1 MERLTMKTLKEY
13 NVVWEDRVEQDYV
26 QAVSSLNRKIIVLDD
41 DPTGVQTVHGLHVY
55 TGWDEKTIEEAFEEK
70 NEMVYILTNSRSFT
84 PLETQK
90 VHETIATRI
99 EKISVK
105 KNKAYLLISRSDSTL
120 RGHYPLETET
130 LRKTIQQ
137 QSGKVFDGEIII
149 PFFLEGGRY
158 TVENIH
164 YVQEGETLKPVA
176 ETEFALDKSFGYVN
190 SHLGRYIEEKTGG
203 DFLEK
208 DCLYIGLQD
217 LCAGNIEKI
226 AAQLMKVSN
235 FNKIIVNATTYMHV
249 EVFVIAFIRAMKAG
263 KEFMIRSAAS
273 FPRVI
278 GAIGE
283 KPLLSR
289 EDIIKNKELNGG
301 ITMIGSHVVKTS
313 LQLEELKTS
322 FIPLK
327 FIEFNQHLVTD
338 EKKLYQEVVRV
349 TAITEKSIREGES
362 IVIYTRRERFDPDTA
377 NKDSQLQIAVK
388 ISDSLTSIIA
398 RLRVRPAYI
407 IAKGG
412 ITSSDVGTKAL
423 QVKKALVM
431 GQIRPGIP
439 VWLTDP
445 ESKFPQLPF
454 IIFPGNVG
462 EKETLKEIIDLL
474 S

>member
-1 MERLTMKTLKEY
+1 MEKLTMDALKAY
-13 NVVWEDRVEQDYV
+13 NVVWEGRNKEDYLKV
-26 QAVSSLNRKIIVLDD
+26 VSALNRKIIVLDD
-41 DPTGVQTVHGLHVY
+41 DPTGVQTVHGVHVY
-55 TGWDEKTIEEAFEEK
+55 TGWDEKWLAEAFDEK

-84 PLETQK
+84 PSETQT

-99 EKISVK
+99 EKISAR
-105 KNKAYLLISRSDSTL
+105 KNRAYLLISRSDSTL

-130 LRKTIQQ
+130 LKKTIQQ

-176 ETEFALDKSFGYVN
+176 ETEFARDKSFGYVN

-203 DFLEK
+203 EFLEE

-217 LCAGNIEKI
+217 LCSVNIEKI
-226 AAQLMKVSN
+226 TNQLMKVSN
-235 FNKIIVNATTYMHV
+235 FNKVIVNATTYMHV
-249 EVFVIAFIRAMKAG
+249 ETFAIALVRAMQAG

-273 FPRVI
+273 FPKVI
-278 GAIGE
+278 GAIEE
-283 KPLLSR
+283 KPLISR
-289 EDIIKNKELNGG
+289 EDIVKDQELNGG
-301 ITMIGSHVVKTS
+301 ITMIGSHVKKTS
-313 LQLEELKTS
+313 FQLEELKTS
-322 FIPLK
+322 SLPLE

-338 EKKLYQEVVRV
+338 EKRLYQEVDRV
-349 TAITEKSIREGES
+349 TAISEKSIKEGKS
-362 IVIYTRRERFDPDTA
+362 ILIYTRRERFDPDTA
-377 NKDSQLQIAVK
+377 SKDNQLKTSAQ
-388 ISDSLTSIIA
+388 ISDALASIIA
-398 RLRVRPAYI
+398 RLTVRPAYI

-423 QVKKALVM
+423 RVRKAMVM
-431 GQIRPGIP
+431 GQISPGIP
-439 VWLTDP
+439 VWLTGP

-462 EKETLKEIIDLL
+462 EKETLKDIINQL